1 MWSSPISAST
11 PPYFDVPARLT
22 CFKASPALS
31 TPGPF
36 PYQIPKTPSNF
47 PLPRKLDCWVPHND
61 VAANSSFIPG

>member
-1 MWSSPISAST
+1 MANSLWCEVVEDSQMWSSPISAST
-11 PPYFDVPARLT
+11 PPYCDVPARLT

-47 PLPRKLDCWVPHND
+47 PSPLKLDC
-61 VAANSSFIPG
+61 